1 MTLPITS
8 VELASWMASYFL
20 PFLRVSALMLA
31 APVFGAKTVPVR
43 VRIVLAA
50 YITVLIASVLP
61 VMTPVDFLSPAGVVV
76 AGQQVVVGLAMG
88 FIFQMVFAAMVIAG
102 NFIAMTMGLGFAM
115 SVDPQNGVQVPVL
128 SQFYVILSTLA
139 FLAMDMHLL
148 LIRYLADSFVL
159 LPLDTGSLPASFGMT
174 VSAWASQMFIGAL
187 MISLPIITVLLLI
200 NIALGV
206 ITRAAPQLNIFAVG
220 FPVTIFA
227 GFVLVMLTL
236 PNLMPVIEGIYIS
249 AFEQIVKIVT
259 QA

>member
-1 MTLPITS
+1 
-8 VELASWMASYFL
+8 
-20 PFLRVSALMLA
+20 
-31 APVFGAKTVPVR
+31 
-43 VRIVLAA
+43 
-50 YITVLIASVLP
+50 
-61 VMTPVDFLSPAGVVV
+61 
-76 AGQQVVVGLAMG
+76 
-88 FIFQMVFAAMVIAG
+88 
-102 NFIAMTMGLGFAM
+102 
-115 SVDPQNGVQVPVL
+115 VL